1 VRLGSLIRPELIFR
15 DLTATDREGVLLAL
29 AQRIAALGL
38 VQDAGALFAKLWER
52 ETLGTTGIGAGVAIP
67 HCKIQGLPH
76 GVVAVGIAQPG
87 VDFAAVDSRPV
98 HVLFLVVSPAESPA
112 EHLQVL
118 AAISRWIKG
127 DRHAET
133 LRALGSVDEI
143 HRFLSEEA
151 E

>member
-1 VRLGSLIRPELIFR
+1 
-15 DLTATDREGVLLAL
+15 LTATDREGVLLAL

-38 VQDAGALFAKLWER
+38 VQDAGALFEKLWER
-52 ETLGTTGIGAGVAIP
+52 ESLGTTGIGAGVAIP
-67 HCKIQGLPH
+67 HCKIEGLPR
-76 GVVAVGIAQPG
+76 GVVAVGISQPG

-133 LRALGSVDEI
+133 LRALGSAEEI